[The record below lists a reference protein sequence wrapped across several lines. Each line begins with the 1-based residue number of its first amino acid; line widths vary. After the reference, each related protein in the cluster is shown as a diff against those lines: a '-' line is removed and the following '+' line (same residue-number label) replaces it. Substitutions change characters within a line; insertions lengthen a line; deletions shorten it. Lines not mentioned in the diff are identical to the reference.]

1 MPSACNNVLCFQQ
14 ISKKELEFTSEVWVI
29 SHSVSCNTLLR
40 TSWLPILVSTKSS
53 QTILL
58 IDRFEPRCKSHT
70 GGKIRT
76 TKKNQKI

>member
-29 SHSVSCNTLLR
+29 SHSMSCNTLLR

-53 QTILL
+53 RTILL